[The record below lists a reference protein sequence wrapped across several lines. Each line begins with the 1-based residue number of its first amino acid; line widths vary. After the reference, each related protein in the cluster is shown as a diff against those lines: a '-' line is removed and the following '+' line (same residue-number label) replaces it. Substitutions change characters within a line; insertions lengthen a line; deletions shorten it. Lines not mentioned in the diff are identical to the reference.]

1 MMGGSTWCG
10 LVVAVVLSCCISTS
24 ENCKYPNLNMKF
36 DIRKIVEPKTCTGL
50 PRING
55 IMKNIT
61 ANIGEKVEFD
71 CDVDYTC
78 MVNSIRWYHTT
89 PDNLT
94 TTQLKVEDRH
104 QFTILAVTEADEG
117 RYTCAAENVLGQ
129 TDLVSYLTVSYSQR
143 LRESLLVV
151 LAGMVMVVLT

>member
-10 LVVAVVLSCCISTS
+10 LVLAVVLSWISTS
-24 ENCKYPNLNMKF
+24 DNCKYPNLNMKF

-104 QFTILAVTEADEG
+104 QYTILAVTEDHEG

-129 TDLVSYLTVSYSQR
+129 TDLVSYLTVNNSQR
-143 LRESLLVV
+143 LRDSLLVV
-151 LAGMVMVVLT
+151 VAVMAMAVLT

>member
-10 LVVAVVLSCCISTS
+10 LVLALVLSSLPTS

-78 MVNSIRWYHTT
+78 MVNSIRWFHTT
-89 PDNLT
+89 PDNTT
-94 TTQLKVEDRH
+94 TTQLKVTDRH
-104 QFTILAVTEADEG
+104 Q
-117 RYTCAAENVLGQ
+117 
-129 TDLVSYLTVSYSQR
+129 LV
-143 LRESLLVV
+143 LVV
-151 LAGMVMVVLT
+151 VSQEDK